1 MSNVKE
7 LIEKHDGSR
16 FQKELGALIEMNK
29 LHNVVEIGHG
39 VSTLFILDALDQL
52 GEGRLISIDKAPW
65 FSDVIEHPRLTL
77 VKKKSY
83 DALLDAYYNI
93 GPFDCA
99 AIDGEHE
106 IGAVTFDMNVCW
118 EFLKPEGFMIM
129 DDWSWSNHGAYDRFI
144 SERNLVAIPMGSTM
158 VVQKPKGY
166 GYCPSSLA
174 RQTVDLHQQIALKA
188 EEEWLANGGV
198 KHDAFKD

>member
-1 MSNVKE
+1 MNNVKE

-29 LHNVVEIGHG
+29 LHIVVEIGHG

-83 DALLDAYYNI
+83 DALLEAYYNC

-118 EFLKPEGFMIM
+118 EFLKPGGFMVM
-129 DDWSWSNHGAYDRFI
+129 DDYFWGDHGAFNKFI
-144 SERNLVAIPMGSTM
+144 QERNITPVPMGSTM
-158 VVQKPKGY
+158 VVQKPLTH
-166 GYCPSSLA
+166 GYCPSMLA
-174 RQTVDLHQQIALKA
+174 KETVALHLQLALKA